1 MSGGT
6 CSFCAN
12 KEADHRSWHHS
23 IKDALDYFI
32 ACSDRMQLLKL
43 IANQGCGR
51 QQDSKGT
58 SVVSA
63 EGHLEY
69 GR

>member
-32 ACSDRMQLLKL
+32 ACSDRVQLLKL

-51 QQDSKGT
+51 HKTQKGQVLLVLKGT
-58 SVVSA
+58 
-63 EGHLEY
+63 
-69 GR
+69 